1 MVVLSRNLRQKC
13 GGSGRK
19 NEQEDTTKKKKNEG
33 ACEII

>member
-19 NEQEDTTKKKKNEG
+19 NEQEDYNEK
-33 ACEII
+33 EEK